1 MAAQTPRRRP
11 AVVTAPAAAVLEL
24 TAALALL
31 AAAAIAGVLL
41 VHRPWPNRLDVWG
54 FSLLPA
60 NLGSRTYHDV
70 ADLGSAPVFAAGILV
85 TAAIGWW
92 RDRPRALACLL
103 GPTLAVFVTE
113 RIAKPLV
120 GRHAVLGG
128 SSYPSGTVTAVAAL
142 AVAVVLVSPRLLRPL
157 SALLTAFAVLAVCAA
172 VVGMRWHY
180 PTDTMGGIGVG
191 AGSVLLV
198 DGLAHLPGA
207 LRSGAGRRAVPQ
219 SSSPSTDS
227 GSSSHAPDSTA
238 STRSSGTWSSS
249 HSSS

>member
-1 MAAQTPRRRP
+1 MAARTTRRRP
-11 AVVTAPAAAVLEL
+11 AVLSSAAALVLEL
-24 TAALALL
+24 TAALGLL
-31 AAAAIAGVLL
+31 VAAAVAGLLL

-54 FSLLPA
+54 FSLVPED
-60 NLGSRTYHDV
+60 LGSRAYHDV

-85 TAAIGWW
+85 LATASWW
-92 RDRPRALACLL
+92 RDRARALAAVL
-103 GPTLAVFVTE
+103 GPALAVVVTE

-128 SSYPSGTVTAVAAL
+128 NSYPSGTVTAVAAL
-142 AVAVVLVSPRLLRPL
+142 AVLVVLVAPRLLRPL
-157 SALLTAFAVLAVCAA
+157 AALFSAVALLAVCVA

-180 PTDTMGGIGVG
+180 PTDTLGGICIG

-198 DGLAHLPGA
+198 DALAHLPGT
-207 LRSGAGRRAVPQ
+207 LRSRADRAGVGQA
-219 SSSPSTDS
+219 SSPSTDS

-238 STRSSGTWSSS
+238 STRSRGTWSSS